1 MSGHLYLVGFMGAGK
16 STIGPILRDRLERDF
31 FDLDEKIVAEAGMP
45 IHRIFNEEGERYF
58 RNLESRLLRR
68 ISRSKPLIIGL
79 GGGAFMSNLN
89 RSQILRTGTS
99 IWLQVSFRNA
109 WERCSGEGTRP
120 LAGNLSQFQEL
131 YRQRQHTYQK
141 CDLHVATDEM
151 DPESV
156 CDKIINLLQS
166 LEPR

>member
-16 STIGPILRDRLERDF
+16 STIGPILRDRLEREF
-31 FDLDEKIVAEAGMP
+31 VDLDEKIVAEAGVP
-45 IHRIFNEEGERYF
+45 IHQIFNESGEHYF
-58 RNLESRLLRR
+58 RDLESRLLLR

-89 RSQILRTGTS
+89 RSQILKTGTS

-109 WERCSGEGTRP
+109 LKRCSGGRTRRP
-120 LAGNLSQFQEL
+120 LAENLPQFQEL
-131 YRQRQHTYQK
+131 YRQRQHTFQK
-141 CDLHVATDEM
+141 CDLHVPTDEM

-156 CDKIINLLQS
+156 CDRIIDLLQV
-166 LEPR
+166 